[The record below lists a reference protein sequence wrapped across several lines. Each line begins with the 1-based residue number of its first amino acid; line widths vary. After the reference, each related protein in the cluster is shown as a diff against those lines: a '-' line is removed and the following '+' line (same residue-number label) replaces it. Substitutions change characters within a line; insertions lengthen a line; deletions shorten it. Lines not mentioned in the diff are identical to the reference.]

1 MTRAE
6 PCPIMEPRWDVVE
19 EVLDVPQL
27 MSPQHQ
33 HLSVSLLHLRV
44 MFSGGQIK
52 GKACMKEAA
61 AAFSSA
67 SLLQH

>member
-33 HLSVSLLHLRV
+33 HLSAHLSVSL
-44 MFSGGQIK
+44 FSGGQIK